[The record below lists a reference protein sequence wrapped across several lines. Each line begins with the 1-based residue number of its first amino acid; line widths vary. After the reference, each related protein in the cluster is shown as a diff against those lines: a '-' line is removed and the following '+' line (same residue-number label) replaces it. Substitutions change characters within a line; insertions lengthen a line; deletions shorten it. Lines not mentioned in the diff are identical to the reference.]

1 MKEPIFTPPLDEK
14 FWKQGTTKG
23 MPVRER
29 GLLELRWVRWLGTFF
44 IWTAVGLFFASQALL
59 WDRYVFR
66 EPITWERA
74 LTLNL
79 TFYYIWGFFSPI
91 VLWLGKKFRLERKS
105 LFRSLIV
112 HIPTSALFTATQLI
126 IAETV
131 FQSIRPSPLK
141 LYEAFQA
148 VQFSF
153 AFNFHINLVTY
164 WVILGFGYSRDYY
177 KKFRDRELRATQLE
191 AQLSQ
196 AQLQA
201 LKMQLHPH
209 FLFNTL
215 NTISSL
221 MHKNV
226 HDADRVL
233 ARLGDLL
240 RYSLRNVGIQEVT
253 LKEELEFLQRY
264 LEIEQI
270 RFGERL
276 KIQIMIDQSLSE
288 AKVPNFILQP
298 LVENAIR
305 YAVGPRTSGG
315 KIEISAVR
323 VNGNLKLSVK
333 DDGPG
338 LPNDHQAISSEGVGL
353 RNTRERLQQLYG
365 DQHEFKLTSK
375 PQDGLNVNITIPF
388 HTS

>member
-1 MKEPIFTPPLDEK
+1 
-14 FWKQGTTKG
+14 
-23 MPVRER
+23 
-29 GLLELRWVRWLGTFF
+29 
-44 IWTAVGLFFASQALL
+44 
-59 WDRYVFR
+59 
-66 EPITWERA
+66 
-74 LTLNL
+74 
-79 TFYYIWGFFSPI
+79 
-91 VLWLGKKFRLERKS
+91 
-105 LFRSLIV
+105 
-112 HIPTSALFTATQLI
+112 IPTSLLVSSIQLL
-126 IAETV
+126 IAEAV
-131 FQSIRPSPLK
+131 FQSIRPYPLK
-141 LYEAFQA
+141 LYEAFKA
-148 VQFSF
+148 IQFSF
-153 AFNFHINLVTY
+153 AFNFQFNLLTY
-164 WVILGFGYSRDYY
+164 WVILGIGYSREYY

-209 FLFNTL
+209 FFFNTL

-288 AKVPNFILQP
+288 AKVPNLILQP

-315 KIEISAVR
+315 KIEISAVH
-323 VNGNLKLSVK
+323 VNGNLQLSVM

-338 LPNDHQAISSEGVGL
+338 LPKDYHAISSEGVGL
-353 RNTRERLQQLYG
+353 RNTRERLEQLYG
-365 DQHEFKLTSK
+365 DRHEFKLTSN
-375 PQDGLNVNITIPF
+375 PQCGLNVNITIPF
-388 HTS
+388 HTL